1 MTPPQI
7 ATALSQPPHTY
18 LIDDSTIV
26 RWAKAG
32 DWQSYKIAL
41 SQMPQEIIPDP
52 SEYPLYHL
60 ATLEAEKASNQS
72 QDVTDILQTVN
83 MALRPGQ
90 PILQW
95 LKDVYLPHY
104 LATGERYDPME
115 GYEEI
120 YGLVHQPLPSN
131 QVAFDFAMIPA
142 MEESLELEME
152 ESIEPENDEIAQIE
166 QRLEADRLNSQ
177 PSLEE
182 QYQELKAEIEE
193 LKEVIEKLRGESEE
207 T

>member
-1 MTPPQI
+1 
-7 ATALSQPPHTY
+7 
-18 LIDDSTIV
+18 
-26 RWAKAG
+26 
-32 DWQSYKIAL
+32 
-41 SQMPQEIIPDP
+41 
-52 SEYPLYHL
+52 
-60 ATLEAEKASNQS
+60 AEKASNQS
-72 QDVTDILQTVN
+72 QDVTEILQTVN

-120 YGLVHQPLPSN
+120 YGLAHQPSPSN